1 MDLGMARQI
10 DEHSREPAGVEIHRD
25 RISISRFLD
34 RGAVGQYVNA
44 GKTEDLDAR
53 LDPVRLPR
61 GGLGSTSKKDRDCEN
76 RPQEH
81 KTSRAHRLNSTQWCR
96 RLFKRFSLAQRLA
109 MCGSKGATLISA
121 LRFFRPRERRDR
133 MVPTGTLHA
142 EATS

>member
-44 GKTEDLDAR
+44 GKTEDLNAR

-81 KTSRAHRLNSTQWCR
+81 KTSRAHRPNSHNGVGDSLSCPHATVGDV
-96 RLFKRFSLAQRLA
+96 RLQR
-109 MCGSKGATLISA
+109 G
-121 LRFFRPRERRDR
+121 
-133 MVPTGTLHA
+133 HA
-142 EATS
+142 H